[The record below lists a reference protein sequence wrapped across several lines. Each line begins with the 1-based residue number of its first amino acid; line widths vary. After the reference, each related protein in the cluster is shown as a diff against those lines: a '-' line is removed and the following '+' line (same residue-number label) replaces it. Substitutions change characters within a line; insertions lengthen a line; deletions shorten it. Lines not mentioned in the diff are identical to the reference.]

1 MRASNIIIIGN
12 AHFIKTVVD
21 LYQVMIGTSSQLK
34 FGIVFC

>member
-1 MRASNIIIIGN
+1 M
-12 AHFIKTVVD
+12 KTVVD